1 MTAWFRAW
9 FALCA
14 FSSLFLL
21 VTGLCRNILCHK
33 SYRQTR
39 RMKYFYYAAWGLWV
53 AMWFA
58 GIVVRFNEM
67 GIYSCGDD
75 EPRNVTFMSNDDW

>member
-1 MTAWFRAW
+1 
-9 FALCA
+9 
-14 FSSLFLL
+14 
-21 VTGLCRNILCHK
+21 
-33 SYRQTR
+33 
-39 RMKYFYYAAWGLWV
+39 MKYFYYAAWGLWV